1 MTIDWSKAPE
11 CATHLTLPNSPN
23 QRPVFWRVADGKA
36 LEAWATEND
45 FSVVRDHFR
54 YGTSGC
60 ASFIEWLAIPKP
72 APWNGKGVPSVGVT
86 CEYQVGGGTWFEC
99 DIRYVTNPGPLET
112 IEVVMYAPHLKGEQ
126 VGEFGSGPGQVN
138 FRPIRTAEQ
147 IAADE
152 RLHKV
157 RNALTA
163 IKASRHFPSDEAR
176 QNVMVATVEAMI
188 DVGFV
193 QQVPQ

>member
-1 MTIDWSKAPE
+1 MKIDWSKAPIGTTG
-11 CATHLTLPNSPN
+11 AM
-23 QRPVFWRVADGKA
+23 VADFNG
-36 LEAWATEND
+36 ATVKRGE
-45 FSVVRDHFR
+45 
-54 YGTSGC
+54 
-60 ASFIEWLAIPKP
+60 IEWIPSSITPKGQYQVGAGAWVYHEAP
-72 APWNGKGVPSVGVT
+72 NPWNGEGPPPVGMA

-152 RLHKV
+152 RLHKI
-157 RNALTA
+157 RNALAA

-176 QNVMVATVEAMI
+176 QNVMAATVEAMI
-188 DVGFV
+188 DAGFV